1 MSFNNRNNLPN
12 PSAPW
17 GREVEQRL
25 ENLERQTSQN
35 SLDATNGLKNVTSAL
50 ATLQTA
56 LVSLSGQQ
64 AELSSI
70 VTRQLETIST
80 FTQVY
85 TTNNGRKNLT
95 FSKPSWAT
103 AATVIISGAMIGS
116 LSNYDTKTK
125 VWFISRAS
133 VSAYWPEEEAKTFVL
148 ETAGAP
154 SYLFGVVSAPAT
166 VSLGANDS
174 LVINTLSQHVNP
186 TDFLI
191 TYTVIWS

>member
-25 ENLERQTSQN
+25 ESLERVVSQN
-35 SLDATNGLKNVTSAL
+35 SLESSNSLRSIASTLSA
-50 ATLQTA
+50 LQTA
-56 LVSLSGQQ
+56 LSSLSEQQ
-64 AELSSI
+64 AELSST
-70 VTRQLETIST
+70 VTRQLENIST

-103 AATVIISGAMIGS
+103 AATVIISGALIGS
-116 LSNYDTKTK
+116 LSNYATKTK
-125 VWFISRAS
+125 VWFVSRAS

-154 SYLFGVVSAPAT
+154 SYLFGVVSAPTT